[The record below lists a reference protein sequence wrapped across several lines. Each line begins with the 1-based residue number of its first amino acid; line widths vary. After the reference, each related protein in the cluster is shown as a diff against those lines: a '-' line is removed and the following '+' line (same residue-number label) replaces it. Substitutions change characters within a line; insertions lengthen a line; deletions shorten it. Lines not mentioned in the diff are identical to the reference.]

1 MTQPNN
7 PGNKPELFVDNEPY
21 QWPQDSITGAQI
33 RELASLPADVKLFM
47 KVPGHPDKEIA
58 DGDIIQLD
66 KHGAPKR
73 FSSQAVGSQAG

>member
-1 MTQPNN
+1 
-7 PGNKPELFVDNEPY
+7 
-21 QWPQDSITGAQI
+21 
-33 RELASLPADVKLFM
+33 M
-47 KVPGHPDKEIA
+47 KVPGHPDKEVA